1 MPYERVCLLVAMVV
15 TVILS
20 VLLSGNF
27 AKEARVAVIDLD
39 NSAYTRELITRVN
52 ASEYMKVTAVL
63 NTPVDPK
70 TLFYEDKAVFPAGA
84 RKGSLYGR
92 RHADRR
98 ILRQHEQRADGRYQG
113 GAQRAHRPR

>member
-63 NTPVDPK
+63 KRLWIP
-70 TLFYEDKAVFPAGA
+70 
-84 RKGSLYGR
+84 R
-92 RHADRR
+92 RFSTRT
-98 ILRQHEQRADGRYQG
+98 RQ
-113 GAQRAHRPR
+113 